1 MEVKDLKMQP
11 SQRGVTMLLL
21 TSNGLSS
28 QALLNCVQSN
38 MNNGKSAVII
48 TTASAPFKKN
58 DKHIPR
64 LTAELESIGYSVDF
78 FDFDEDA
85 PKELLQ
91 YDLVEII
98 GGNPFYLLRSI
109 RHAGA
114 ELILKQLAKEKILIG
129 ISAGSVV
136 LQNSIRL
143 IAGYSPEMNEG
154 IGLTDLTG
162 VGVTD
167 LEILPH
173 YHRFIERFYRFEER
187 AKEYET
193 ANHCA
198 VIRID
203 DGQGVLVRDNGY
215 EIIGKENHYET
226 V

>member
-1 MEVKDLKMQP
+1 
-11 SQRGVTMLLL
+11 MLLL

-28 QALLNCVQSN
+28 QALLNCVQSD

-64 LTAELESIGYSVDF
+64 LTAELESIGCSVDF
-78 FDFDEDA
+78 FDFDEDD
-85 PKELLQ
+85 PKDLFK
-91 YDLVEII
+91 YDLIEII

-114 ELILKQLAKEKILIG
+114 EPILKQLAKEKILIG
-129 ISAGSVV
+129 ISAGSIV
-136 LQNSIRL
+136 LQNSIQL
-143 IAGYSPEMNEG
+143 IAGYSPELNEG
-154 IGLTDLTG
+154 IGLTDLTS

-203 DGQGVLVRDNGY
+203 DGQGVLVHDGDY
-215 EIIGKENHYET
+215 EIIGEKKE
-226 V
+226 

>member
-1 MEVKDLKMQP
+1 MQP

-28 QALLNCVQSN
+28 QALLNCLQSN
-38 MNNGKSAVII
+38 MNNAKSAVLI
-48 TTASAPFKKN
+48 TTASAPFKRN
-58 DKHIPR
+58 DKHVPR
-64 LTAELESIGYSVDF
+64 LTAELEYIGYSVDF
-78 FDFDEDA
+78 FDFDEDD
-85 PKELLQ
+85 PKDLFK
-91 YDLVEII
+91 YDLIEII

-143 IAGYSPEMNEG
+143 VAGYSPEMNEG

-203 DGQGVLVRDNGY
+203 DGQGVLVLDNGY
-215 EIIGKENHYET
+215 EIIGKEDHNET

>member
-1 MEVKDLKMQP
+1 
-11 SQRGVTMLLL
+11 MLLL

-38 MNNGKSAVII
+38 MNNGTSAVII
-48 TTASAPFKKN
+48 TTASAPFKRN

-85 PKELLQ
+85 PKALLQ

-109 RHAGA
+109 RYAGA
-114 ELILKQLAKEKILIG
+114 ETILKQLALEKILIG
-129 ISAGSVV
+129 ISAGSVA
-136 LQNSIRL
+136 LQNNIRL

-154 IGLTDLTG
+154 IGLTDLTS

-173 YHRFIERFYRFEER
+173 YHRFIERFDRFEER
-187 AKEYET
+187 AKEYEAT
-193 ANHCA
+193 NHCT

-203 DGQGVLVRDNGY
+203 DGQGVLVHDGDY
-215 EIIGKENHYET
+215 EIIGEEKE
-226 V
+226 

>member
-1 MEVKDLKMQP
+1 
-11 SQRGVTMLLL
+11 MLLL

-48 TTASAPFKKN
+48 TTASAPFKRN

-78 FDFDEDA
+78 FDFDEDD

-114 ELILKQLAKEKILIG
+114 ELILKQLAKGDLFWIAVDEQDRVI
-129 ISAGSVV
+129 GSVGY
-136 LQNSIRL
+136 NSIPDTSEIWLHRKKDAIYHSILAVCRKSPVQPPRL
-143 IAGYSPEMNEG
+143 SA
-154 IGLTDLTG
+154 
-162 VGVTD
+162 
-167 LEILPH
+167 
-173 YHRFIERFYRFEER
+173 
-187 AKEYET
+187 
-193 ANHCA
+193 
-198 VIRID
+198 
-203 DGQGVLVRDNGY
+203 QGWTNFFV
-215 EIIGKENHYET
+215 
-226 V
+226 